1 MRYSKR
7 KYYLGRLKQC
17 LSFLAPLIKGDEK
30 IKAVAMV
37 YFYRNKNT
45 IKTKL
50 NRANHSPKLKL
61 LVHKYPNLNIAKA
74 YKYALLLDK
83 LALKNDDIK
92 FFEELILLA
101 IEKE

>member
-17 LSFLAPLIKGDEK
+17 LSFFAPLIKGDEK
-30 IKAVAMV
+30 IVAAARV

-61 LVHKYPNLNIAKA
+61 LVHKYPNLN
-74 YKYALLLDK
+74 
-83 LALKNDDIK
+83 NDDIK
-92 FFEELILLA
+92 FFEELILLV